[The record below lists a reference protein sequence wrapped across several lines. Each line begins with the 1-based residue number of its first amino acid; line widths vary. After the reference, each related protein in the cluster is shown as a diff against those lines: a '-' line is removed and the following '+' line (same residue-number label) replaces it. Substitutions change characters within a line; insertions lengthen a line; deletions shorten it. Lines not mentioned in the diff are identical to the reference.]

1 MLGLAGV
8 NVDSGFV
15 IKTTINKV
23 SGEVE
28 IFVVRSILAW
38 VQDVVDITK
47 IGVFKDFY
55 RERKEIDSVLG
66 KGMRRWKVVGV
77 RAMMTDVVR
86 VDFFAV
92 SKGDVDG
99 ASELRLGCVDGEA
112 DLVKDAADG
121 RVLKS
126 GEVVKGVLKVA
137 DGGDGIL
144 KVVLGLDDGVDYRL
158 LTTDVDVVAEVRG
171 GDRH

>member
-38 VQDVVDITK
+38 VQDVIDITK

-55 RERKEIDSVLG
+55 
-66 KGMRRWKVVGV
+66 
-77 RAMMTDVVR
+77 
-86 VDFFAV
+86 
-92 SKGDVDG
+92 
-99 ASELRLGCVDGEA
+99 
-112 DLVKDAADG
+112 
-121 RVLKS
+121 
-126 GEVVKGVLKVA
+126 
-137 DGGDGIL
+137 
-144 KVVLGLDDGVDYRL
+144 
-158 LTTDVDVVAEVRG
+158 
-171 GDRH
+171 